1 MRIFYILL
9 FILSAAA
16 SAYGQEN
23 LTLSTDSKKGKLY
36 FYWGWNTAQYSS
48 SDIEFKGEDHN
59 FVLKNVKSHDH
70 DLRWKVSEHLNPGR
84 LTIPQFNFRVG
95 YFLNDHW
102 DISIGTDHM
111 KYVVNDL
118 QTVKI
123 SGYIEGTG
131 TVYDGVYDNDDIVI
145 DQESFLEFEHTDG
158 LNYVNVGLRRNDKL
172 ANLTSFADLNLLV
185 GVNAG
190 VLIPKTNSDLLNK
203 GKNDEFHLAGYGVG
217 ATGGL
222 NLTLFK
228 VFFIQTELKSG
239 YINLPSIITTPVDTD
254 RGKQDF
260 LFSQWN
266 VVFGGYINLNKK
278 HKAKNKR

>member
-1 MRIFYILL
+1 MRIFYTLL
-9 FILSAAA
+9 FAVSAVV
-16 SAYGQEN
+16 SSNGQETVN
-23 LTLSTDSKKGKLY
+23 ISSDSKKGKLY

-48 SDIEFKGEDHN
+48 SDIEFKGKDHN

-111 KYVVNDL
+111 KYVINDL

-123 SGYIEGTG
+123 SGFIESTG
-131 TVYDGVYDNDDIVI
+131 SVYDGVYNNDEIVI

-172 ANLTSFADLNLLV
+172 VSLTNFADLNLLV

-190 VLIPKTNSDLLNK
+190 VLIPKTNSNLLNK
-203 GKNDEFHLAGYGVG
+203 GTNDEFHLSGYGIG

-222 NLTLFK
+222 NLTLFN
-228 VFFIQTELKSG
+228 VFFIQTELKTG
-239 YINLPSIITTPVDTD
+239 YINLPSIITTPINTD